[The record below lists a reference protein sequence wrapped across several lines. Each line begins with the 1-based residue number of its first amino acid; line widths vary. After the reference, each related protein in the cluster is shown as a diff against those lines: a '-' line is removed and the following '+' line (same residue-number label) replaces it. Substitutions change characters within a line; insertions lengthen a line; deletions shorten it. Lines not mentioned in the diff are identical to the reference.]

1 METDL
6 YATLEAQEER
16 LGNPL
21 LIVQHLHH
29 QREHL
34 VIFHPPLL
42 LVYYQHH
49 HCHSKHSYINSHQ
62 CYMLKTPTSM
72 QTQCHNN

>member
-21 LIVQHLHH
+21 LIVQHLH

-34 VIFHPPLL
+34 VIFHPPLM
-42 LVYYQHH
+42 LV
-49 HCHSKHSYINSHQ
+49 
-62 CYMLKTPTSM
+62 
-72 QTQCHNN
+72 